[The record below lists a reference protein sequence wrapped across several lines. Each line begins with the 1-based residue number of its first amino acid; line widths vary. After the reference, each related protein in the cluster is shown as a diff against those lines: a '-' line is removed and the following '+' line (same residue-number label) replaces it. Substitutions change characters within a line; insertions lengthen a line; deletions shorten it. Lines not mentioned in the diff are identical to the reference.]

1 MSPLRTFLVLCCS
14 IFAATACLAPD
25 DAPDGSAGQV
35 VRELR
40 APLDRAWRE
49 TVAAIHETGVAV
61 PRDQRP
67 DGGAAKIRTD
77 VVRVDLRWLAD
88 DLTEAKVLFYD
99 RDALS
104 ARVRAESLLE
114 TIEDRLDRYGEDR

>member
-1 MSPLRTFLVLCCS
+1 MSPLRTLLILCCS
-14 IFAATACLAPD
+14 ILAVTACLAPD
-25 DAPDGSAGQV
+25 DAPDGTEGQV

-67 DGGAAKIRTD
+67 EGGSAKIRTD
-77 VVRVDLRWLAD
+77 VLRVDLRSLD
-88 DLTEAKVLFYD
+88 VDTTEAVVLIYD

-104 ARVRAESLLE
+104 ARVRGQALLE
-114 TIEDRLDRYGEDR
+114 TIEDRLDRYRDE